1 LYDGTPTVVVEA
13 LAHGLPVICLDQFG
27 CRDVVHAECGIKI
40 QVRRFDQ
47 IVHDF
52 AESIETLWGSEPR
65 RYEMAIAAQKAT
77 VNLTW
82 KYKASVLAELYRRM
96 LAGNSGS

>member
-27 CRDVVHAECGIKI
+27 CRDVVDAECGIKI
-40 QVRRFDQ
+40 QPTRFDQ